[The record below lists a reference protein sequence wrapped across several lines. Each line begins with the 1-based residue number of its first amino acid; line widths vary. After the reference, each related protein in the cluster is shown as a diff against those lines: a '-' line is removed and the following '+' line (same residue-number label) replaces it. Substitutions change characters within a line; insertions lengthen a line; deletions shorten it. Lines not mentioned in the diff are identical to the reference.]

1 MALAGTDIALT
12 VNPGWARAR
21 SPFSTNAIPRGE
33 RAGCAAA
40 SVWGRIPQAPLMSW
54 LEKNPVHETD
64 DIRPAAGEHGKPS
77 GHFVARPECAPVC
90 GPALVRWPARN
101 ALCSEKEKAHE
112 NRAGSDNN
120 RSFPGDHGRH
130 DYGKRSCD
138 IYMVNVEG
146 A

>member
-90 GPALVRWPARN
+90 GPALSADQPGMRYAAR
-101 ALCSEKEKAHE
+101 
-112 NRAGSDNN
+112 
-120 RSFPGDHGRH
+120 
-130 DYGKRSCD
+130 KRKRMKTVLAA
-138 IYMVNVEG
+138 ITIGAFLAITAAMITVNVL
-146 A
+146 AISIW